1 MQLRDDRQA
10 EKLVARAER
19 DLSSNARL
27 MARAKAKGREVDEAA
42 IRSAIENLARLLE
55 G

>member
-19 DLSSNARL
+19 GPVLECEAH
-27 MARAKAKGREVDEAA
+27 GPREGEGSRMDEAA